1 MPWGKRDGEARA
13 TRVRLTEGG
22 ANPDR
27 RSNLFT
33 VTRRLHTVFKVMW
46 HIFKLKLKVKVNLK
60 GDPFLTLRLRLRL
73 SLTLRVTPF

>member
-60 GDPFLTLRLRLRL
+60 ENLSGDCPGGRHTG
-73 SLTLRVTPF
+73 TP